1 MSKKVIL
8 ALDNLDLEKAL
19 SISNQ
24 VKDKL
29 LTVKIGL
36 ELWNLAHKTGIKKF
50 NDIGLNNLMLDL
62 KLMDIPNQI
71 YRSILAL
78 KGIKFEYLT
87 VMALGGNEMIKQA
100 KKAAN
105 EIDSNIKILSVTI
118 LTSLSTQALS
128 KMGFNSSVED
138 TVVQLA
144 KTSSEADGY
153 VSSALEAKL
162 LREKVSK
169 DKLIFC
175 PGIRMPDDSNNDQA
189 QERTASPALA
199 IQNGADACIMGRSL
213 LHGDV
218 NKNLEKVIN
227 SIK

>member
-1 MSKKVIL
+1 MNKKAVIL
-8 ALDNLDLEKAL
+8 ALDNIALDEAL

-29 LTVKIGL
+29 LTVKVGL
-36 ELWNLAHKTGIKKF
+36 ELYNLAHKTGIKKF

-62 KLMDIPNQI
+62 KLVDVPNTI

-105 EIDSNIKILSVTI
+105 EIDPNIKVFAVTI
-118 LTSLSTQALS
+118 LTSLKNELPEL
-128 KMGFNSSVED
+128 GFNSSVED

-144 KTSSEADGY
+144 KNSSEADGY
-153 VSSALEAKL
+153 VCSALEAKL

-169 DKLIFC
+169 NKLIFC
-175 PGIRMPDDSNNDQA
+175 PGIRMPGDSKDDQVRS
-189 QERTASPALA
+189 ASPALA
-199 IQNGADACIMGRSL
+199 LQNGADACIMGRSL
-213 LHGDV
+213 LRGDV
-218 NKNLEKVIN
+218 NKNLEKVLN

>member
-1 MSKKVIL
+1 VNKKAVIL
-8 ALDNLDLEKAL
+8 ALDNIALDEAL

-29 LTVKIGL
+29 LTVKVGL
-36 ELWNLAHKTGIKKF
+36 ELYNLAHKTGIKKF

-62 KLMDIPNQI
+62 KLVDVPNTI

-105 EIDSNIKILSVTI
+105 EIDPNIKVLAVTI
-118 LTSLSTQALS
+118 LTSLKNELPEL
-128 KMGFNSSVED
+128 GFNSSVED

-144 KTSSEADGY
+144 KNSSEADGY
-153 VSSALEAKL
+153 VCSALEAKL

-169 DKLIFC
+169 NKLIFC
-175 PGIRMPDDSNNDQA
+175 PGIRMPGDSKDDQVRS
-189 QERTASPALA
+189 ASPALA
-199 IQNGADACIMGRSL
+199 LKNGADACIMGRSL
-213 LHGDV
+213 LRGDV
-218 NKNLEKVIN
+218 NKNLEKVLN

>member
-1 MSKKVIL
+1 M
-8 ALDNLDLEKAL
+8 ALDEAL

-29 LTVKIGL
+29 LTVKVGL
-36 ELWNLAHKTGIKKF
+36 ELYNLAHKTGIKKF

-62 KLMDIPNQI
+62 KLVDVPNTI

-105 EIDSNIKILSVTI
+105 EIDPNIKVLAVTI
-118 LTSLSTQALS
+118 LTSLKNELPEL
-128 KMGFNSSVED
+128 GFNSSVED

-144 KTSSEADGY
+144 KNSSEADGY
-153 VSSALEAKL
+153 VCSALEAKL

-169 DKLIFC
+169 NKLIFC
-175 PGIRMPDDSNNDQA
+175 PGIRMPGDSKDDQVRS
-189 QERTASPALA
+189 ASPALA
-199 IQNGADACIMGRSL
+199 LQNGADACIMGRSL
-213 LHGDV
+213 LQGDIS
-218 NKNLEKVIN
+218 KNLEKVLN

>member
-1 MSKKVIL
+1 MKKKVIL
-8 ALDNLDLEKAL
+8 ALDNLDLGTAL

-36 ELWNLAHKTGIKKF
+36 ELYNSAHKTGIKKF

-62 KLMDIPNQI
+62 KMIDIPNTI

-105 EIDSNIKILSVTI
+105 EIDPNIKVLAVTI
-118 LTSLSTQALS
+118 LTSLKNELPEL
-128 KMGFNSSVED
+128 GFNSSVED

-144 KTSSEADGY
+144 KNSSEADGY
-153 VSSALEAKL
+153 VCSALEAKL

-169 DKLIFC
+169 NKLIFC
-175 PGIRMPDDSNNDQA
+175 PGIRMPGDSKDDQA
-189 QERTASPALA
+189 RSASPALA
-199 IQNGADACIMGRSL
+199 LQNGADACIMGRSL
-213 LHGDV
+213 LRGDV
-218 NKNLEKVIN
+218 NKNLEKVLN

>member
-1 MSKKVIL
+1 MNKKAVIL
-8 ALDNLDLEKAL
+8 ALDNIALDEAL

-29 LTVKIGL
+29 LTVKVGL
-36 ELWNLAHKTGIKKF
+36 ELYNLAHKTGIKKF

-62 KLMDIPNQI
+62 KLVDVPNTI

-105 EIDSNIKILSVTI
+105 EVDPNIKVLAVTI
-118 LTSLSTQALS
+118 LTSLTKNELS
-128 KMGFNSSVED
+128 EMGFNSSVED

-144 KTSSEADGY
+144 KNSSEADGY
-153 VSSALEAKL
+153 VCSALEAKL

-169 DKLIFC
+169 NKLIFC
-175 PGIRMPDDSNNDQA
+175 PGIRMPGDSKDDQV
-189 QERTASPALA
+189 RTASPALA
-199 IQNGADACIMGRSL
+199 LQNGADACIMGRSL
-213 LHGDV
+213 LRGDI
-218 NKNLEKVIN
+218 NKNLEKVLN

>member
-1 MSKKVIL
+1 MNKKAIIL
-8 ALDNLDLEKAL
+8 ALDNIALDEAL

-36 ELWNLAHKTGIKKF
+36 ELYNLAHKTGIKKF

-62 KLMDIPNQI
+62 KLVDVPNTI

-105 EIDSNIKILSVTI
+105 EIDPNIKVLAVTI
-118 LTSLSTQALS
+118 LTSLKNELPEL
-128 KMGFNSSVED
+128 GFNSSVED
-138 TVVQLA
+138 IVVQLA
-144 KTSSEADGY
+144 KNSSEADGY
-153 VSSALEAKL
+153 VVSALEAKL

-169 DKLIFC
+169 NKLIFC
-175 PGIRMPDDSNNDQA
+175 PGIRMPGDSKDDQVRS
-189 QERTASPALA
+189 ASPALA
-199 IQNGADACIMGRSL
+199 LQNGADACIMGRSL
-213 LHGDV
+213 LRGDV
-218 NKNLEKVIN
+218 KKNLEKVLN

>member
-1 MSKKVIL
+1 MNKKIIL
-8 ALDNLDLEKAL
+8 ALDNIALDEAL

-24 VKDKL
+24 IKDKL
-29 LTVKIGL
+29 LTVKVGL
-36 ELWNLAHKTGIKKF
+36 ELYNLAHKTGIKKF
-50 NDIGLNNLMLDL
+50 NDIVLNNLMLDL
-62 KLMDIPNQI
+62 KLQDIPNTI

-105 EIDSNIKILSVTI
+105 EIDPNIKVLAVTI
-118 LTSLSTQALS
+118 LTSLKNELPEL
-128 KMGFNSSVED
+128 GFNSSVED

-144 KTSSEADGY
+144 KNSSEADGY
-153 VSSALEAKL
+153 VCSALEAKL

-169 DKLIFC
+169 NKLIFC
-175 PGIRMPDDSNNDQA
+175 PGIRMPGDSKNDQV
-189 QERTASPALA
+189 RSASPALA
-199 IQNGADACIMGRSL
+199 LQNGADACIMGRSL
-213 LHGDV
+213 LQQGDI
-218 NKNLEKVIN
+218 NKNLEKVLN

>member
-1 MSKKVIL
+1 MNKKAIIL
-8 ALDNLDLEKAL
+8 ALDNIAVDEAL

-29 LTVKIGL
+29 LTVKVGL
-36 ELWNLAHKTGIKKF
+36 ELYNLAHKTGIKKF

-62 KLMDIPNQI
+62 KLVDAPNTI

-105 EIDSNIKILSVTI
+105 EIDPNIKVLAVTI
-118 LTSLSTQALS
+118 LTSLKNELTEL
-128 KMGFNSSVED
+128 GFNSSVED
-138 TVVQLA
+138 IVVQLA
-144 KTSSEADGY
+144 KNSSEADGY
-153 VSSALEAKL
+153 VCSALEAKL

-169 DKLIFC
+169 NKLIFC
-175 PGIRMPDDSNNDQA
+175 PGIRMPGDSKDDQVRS
-189 QERTASPALA
+189 ASPALA
-199 IQNGADACIMGRSL
+199 LQNGADACIMGRSL
-213 LHGDV
+213 LQQGDI
-218 NKNLEKVIN
+218 NKNLEKVLN

>member
-1 MSKKVIL
+1 M
-8 ALDNLDLEKAL
+8 ALDEAL

-29 LTVKIGL
+29 LTVKVGL
-36 ELWNLAHKTGIKKF
+36 ELYNLTHKTGIKKF

-62 KLMDIPNQI
+62 KLVDVPNTI

-105 EIDSNIKILSVTI
+105 EIDPNIKVLAVTI
-118 LTSLSTQALS
+118 LTSLKNELPEL
-128 KMGFNSSVED
+128 GFNSSVED

-144 KTSSEADGY
+144 KNSSEADGY
-153 VSSALEAKL
+153 VCSALEAKL

-169 DKLIFC
+169 NKLIFC
-175 PGIRMPDDSNNDQA
+175 PGIRMPGDSKDDQV
-189 QERTASPALA
+189 RTASPALA
-199 IQNGADACIMGRSL
+199 LQNGADACIMGRSL
-213 LHGDV
+213 LRGDV
-218 NKNLEKVIN
+218 NKNLEKVLN

>member
-1 MSKKVIL
+1 MNKKAVIL
-8 ALDNLDLEKAL
+8 ALDNIALDEAL

-29 LTVKIGL
+29 LTVKVGL
-36 ELWNLAHKTGIKKF
+36 ELYNLAHKTGIKKF

-62 KLMDIPNQI
+62 KLQDIPNTI

-105 EIDSNIKILSVTI
+105 EIDPNIKVLAVTI
-118 LTSLSTQALS
+118 LTSLKNELPEL
-128 KMGFNSSVED
+128 GFNSSVED

-144 KTSSEADGY
+144 KNSSEADGY
-153 VSSALEAKL
+153 VCSALEAKL

-169 DKLIFC
+169 NKLIFC
-175 PGIRMPDDSNNDQA
+175 PGIRMPGDSKDDQVRS
-189 QERTASPALA
+189 ASPALA
-199 IQNGADACIMGRSL
+199 LQNGADACIMGRSL
-213 LHGDV
+213 LRGDI
-218 NKNLEKVIN
+218 NKNLEKVLN

>member
-1 MSKKVIL
+1 MNKKIIL
-8 ALDNLDLEKAL
+8 ALDNIALDEAL
-19 SISNQ
+19 SITNQ

-29 LTVKIGL
+29 LTVKVGL
-36 ELWNLAHKTGIKKF
+36 ELYNLAHKTGIKKI
-50 NDIGLNNLMLDL
+50 NNIGLNNLMLDL
-62 KLMDIPNQI
+62 KLQDIPTTI

-105 EIDSNIKILSVTI
+105 EIDPNIKVLALTI
-118 LTSLSTQALS
+118 LTSLKNELPEL
-128 KMGFNSSVED
+128 GFNSSVED

-144 KTSSEADGY
+144 KNSSEADGY
-153 VSSALEAKL
+153 VCSALEAKL

-175 PGIRMPDDSNNDQA
+175 PGIRMLGDSKNDQA
-189 QERTASPALA
+189 RSASPALA
-199 IQNGADACIMGRSL
+199 LKNGADACIMGRSL
-213 LHGDV
+213 LQGDI
-218 NKNLEKVIN
+218 NKNLEKVLN

>member
-1 MSKKVIL
+1 MNKKAIIL
-8 ALDNLDLEKAL
+8 ALDNIALDEAL

-36 ELWNLAHKTGIKKF
+36 ELYNLAHKTGIKKF

-62 KLMDIPNQI
+62 KLQDIPNTI

-128 KMGFNSSVED
+128 KMGFDSSVED

-153 VSSALEAKL
+153 VCSALEAKL

-175 PGIRMPDDSNNDQA
+175 PGIRMPGDSKDDQVRS
-189 QERTASPALA
+189 ASPALA
-199 IQNGADACIMGRSL
+199 LQNGADACIMGRSL
-213 LHGDV
+213 LRGDV
-218 NKNLEKVIN
+218 NKNLEKVLN

>member
-1 MSKKVIL
+1 MNKKVIL
-8 ALDNLDLEKAL
+8 ALDNLDLGTAL

-36 ELWNLAHKTGIKKF
+36 ELYNSAHKTGIKKF

-62 KLMDIPNQI
+62 KLVDVPNTI

-105 EIDSNIKILSVTI
+105 EIDPNIKVLAVTI
-118 LTSLSTQALS
+118 LTSLKNELTEL
-128 KMGFNSSVED
+128 GFNSSVED
-138 TVVQLA
+138 IVVQLA
-144 KTSSEADGY
+144 KNSSEADGY
-153 VSSALEAKL
+153 VCSALEAKL

-169 DKLIFC
+169 NKLIFC
-175 PGIRMPDDSNNDQA
+175 PGIRMPSDSKDDQVRS
-189 QERTASPALA
+189 ASPALA
-199 IQNGADACIMGRSL
+199 LQNGADACIMGRSL
-213 LHGDV
+213 LRGDV
-218 NKNLEKVIN
+218 NKNLEKVLN

>member
-1 MSKKVIL
+1 MNKKVIL
-8 ALDNLDLEKAL
+8 ALDNLDLGTAL

-29 LTVKIGL
+29 LTVKVRL
-36 ELWNLAHKTGIKKF
+36 ELYNLTHKTGIKKF

-62 KLMDIPNQI
+62 KLVDVPNTI

-105 EIDSNIKILSVTI
+105 EIDPNIKVLAVTI
-118 LTSLSTQALS
+118 LTSLKNELPEL
-128 KMGFNSSVED
+128 GFNSSVED

-144 KTSSEADGY
+144 KNSSEADGY
-153 VSSALEAKL
+153 VCSALEAKL

-169 DKLIFC
+169 NKLIFC
-175 PGIRMPDDSNNDQA
+175 PGMRMPGDSKNHQI
-189 QERTASPALA
+189 RSASPALA
-199 IQNGADACIMGRSL
+199 LQNGADACIMGRSL
-213 LHGDV
+213 LQGDIS
-218 NKNLEKVIN
+218 KNLEKVLN
-227 SIK
+227 SIR

>member
-1 MSKKVIL
+1 MDKKVIL
-8 ALDNLDLEKAL
+8 ALDNLALDEAL

-29 LTVKIGL
+29 LTVKVGL
-36 ELWNLAHKTGIKKF
+36 ELYNLAHKTGIKKF

-62 KLMDIPNQI
+62 KLVDVPNTI

-105 EIDSNIKILSVTI
+105 EIDPNIKVLAVTI
-118 LTSLSTQALS
+118 LTSLKNELPEL
-128 KMGFNSSVED
+128 GFNSSVED

-144 KTSSEADGY
+144 KNSSEADGY
-153 VSSALEAKL
+153 VCSALEAKL

-175 PGIRMPDDSNNDQA
+175 PGIRMPGDSKNDQA
-189 QERTASPALA
+189 RSASPALA
-199 IQNGADACIMGRSL
+199 LQNGADACIMGRSL
-213 LHGDV
+213 LQGDIS
-218 NKNLEKVIN
+218 KNLEKVLN

>member
-1 MSKKVIL
+1 MNKKAIIL
-8 ALDNLDLEKAL
+8 ALDNIALDEAL

-29 LTVKIGL
+29 LTVKVGL
-36 ELWNLAHKTGIKKF
+36 ELYNLAHKTGIKKF

-62 KLMDIPNQI
+62 KLVDVPNTI

-105 EIDSNIKILSVTI
+105 EIDPNIKVLAVTI
-118 LTSLSTQALS
+118 LTSLKNELPEL
-128 KMGFNSSVED
+128 GFNSSVED

-144 KTSSEADGY
+144 KNSSEADGY
-153 VSSALEAKL
+153 VCSALEAKL

-169 DKLIFC
+169 NKLIFC
-175 PGIRMPDDSNNDQA
+175 PGIRMPGDSKDDQVRS
-189 QERTASPALA
+189 ASPALA
-199 IQNGADACIMGRSL
+199 LQNGADACIMGRSL
-213 LHGDV
+213 LQGDV
-218 NKNLEKVIN
+218 SKNLEKVLN

>member
-1 MSKKVIL
+1 MNKKAIIL
-8 ALDNLDLEKAL
+8 ALDNIALDEAL

-29 LTVKIGL
+29 LTVKVGL
-36 ELWNLAHKTGIKKF
+36 ELYNLAHKTGIKKF

-62 KLMDIPNQI
+62 KLQDIPNTI

-105 EIDSNIKILSVTI
+105 EIDPNIKVLAVTI
-118 LTSLSTQALS
+118 LTSLKNELPEL
-128 KMGFNSSVED
+128 GFNSSVED

-144 KTSSEADGY
+144 KNSSEADGY
-153 VSSALEAKL
+153 VCSALEAKL

-169 DKLIFC
+169 NKLIFC
-175 PGIRMPDDSNNDQA
+175 PGIRMPGDSKDDQV
-189 QERTASPALA
+189 RTASPALA
-199 IQNGADACIMGRSL
+199 LQNGADACIMGRSL
-213 LHGDV
+213 LRGNV
-218 NKNLEKVIN
+218 NKNLEKVLN

>member
-1 MSKKVIL
+1 MNKKAVIL
-8 ALDNLDLEKAL
+8 ALDNIALDEAL

-29 LTVKIGL
+29 LTVKVGL
-36 ELWNLAHKTGIKKF
+36 ELYNLAHKTGIKKF

-62 KLMDIPNQI
+62 KLVDVPNTI

-105 EIDSNIKILSVTI
+105 EIDPNIKVLAVTI
-118 LTSLSTQALS
+118 LTSLKNELPEL
-128 KMGFNSSVED
+128 GFNSSVED

-144 KTSSEADGY
+144 KNSSEADGY
-153 VSSALEAKL
+153 VCSALEAKL

-169 DKLIFC
+169 NKLIFC
-175 PGIRMPDDSNNDQA
+175 PGIRMPDDSKDDQV
-189 QERTASPALA
+189 RSASPALA
-199 IQNGADACIMGRSL
+199 LQNGADACIMGRSL
-213 LHGDV
+213 LRGDV
-218 NKNLEKVIN
+218 NKNLEKVLN

>member
-1 MSKKVIL
+1 MNKKAVIL
-8 ALDNLDLEKAL
+8 ALDNIALDEAL
-19 SISNQ
+19 SITNQ

-29 LTVKIGL
+29 LTVKVGL
-36 ELWNLAHKTGIKKF
+36 ELYNLTHKTGIKKF

-62 KLMDIPNQI
+62 KLVDVPNTI

-105 EIDSNIKILSVTI
+105 EIDPNIKVLAVTI
-118 LTSLSTQALS
+118 LTSLKNELPEL
-128 KMGFNSSVED
+128 GFNSSVED

-144 KTSSEADGY
+144 KNSSEADGY
-153 VSSALEAKL
+153 VCSALEAKL

-169 DKLIFC
+169 NKLIFC
-175 PGIRMPDDSNNDQA
+175 PGIRMPGDSKDDQVRS
-189 QERTASPALA
+189 ASPALA
-199 IQNGADACIMGRSL
+199 LQNGADACIMGRSL
-213 LHGDV
+213 LQGDV
-218 NKNLEKVIN
+218 NKNLEKVLN

>member
-1 MSKKVIL
+1 MNKKAVIL
-8 ALDNLDLEKAL
+8 ALDNIALDEAL

-24 VKDKL
+24 VKDKV
-29 LTVKIGL
+29 LTVKVGL
-36 ELWNLAHKTGIKKF
+36 ELYNLAHKTGIKKF
-50 NDIGLNNLMLDL
+50 NDIGFNNLMLDL
-62 KLMDIPNQI
+62 KLVDVPNTI

-105 EIDSNIKILSVTI
+105 EIDPNIKVLAVTI
-118 LTSLSTQALS
+118 LTSLKNELPEL
-128 KMGFNSSVED
+128 GFNSSVED

-144 KTSSEADGY
+144 KNSSEADGY
-153 VSSALEAKL
+153 VCSALEAKL

-169 DKLIFC
+169 NKLIFC
-175 PGIRMPDDSNNDQA
+175 PGIRMPGDSKDDQVRS
-189 QERTASPALA
+189 ASPALA
-199 IQNGADACIMGRSL
+199 LQNGADACIMGRSL
-213 LHGDV
+213 LRGDV
-218 NKNLEKVIN
+218 NKNLEKVLN

>member
-1 MSKKVIL
+1 MRKIIL
-8 ALDNLDLEKAL
+8 ALDNLALDEAL

-29 LTVKIGL
+29 LTVKVGL
-36 ELWNLAHKTGIKKF
+36 ELYNLAHKTGIKKF

-62 KLMDIPNQI
+62 KLQDIPNTI

-100 KKAAN
+100 KKATN
-105 EIDSNIKILSVTI
+105 EIDPNIKVLAVTI
-118 LTSLSTQALS
+118 LTSLKNELPEL
-128 KMGFNSSVED
+128 GFNSSVED

-144 KTSSEADGY
+144 KNSSEADGY
-153 VSSALEAKL
+153 VCSALEAKL

-169 DKLIFC
+169 NKLIFC
-175 PGIRMPDDSNNDQA
+175 PGIRMPGDSKDDQIRS
-189 QERTASPALA
+189 ASPSLAL
-199 IQNGADACIMGRSL
+199 QNGADACIIGRSL
-213 LHGDV
+213 LRGDV
-218 NKNLEKVIN
+218 NKNLEKVLN

>member
-1 MSKKVIL
+1 MNKKAVIL
-8 ALDNLDLEKAL
+8 ALDNIALDEAL

-29 LTVKIGL
+29 LTVKVGL
-36 ELWNLAHKTGIKKF
+36 ELYNLAHKTGIKKF

-62 KLMDIPNQI
+62 KLVDVPNTI

-105 EIDSNIKILSVTI
+105 EIDPNIKVLAVTI
-118 LTSLSTQALS
+118 LTSLKNELPEL
-128 KMGFNSSVED
+128 GFNSSVED

-144 KTSSEADGY
+144 KNSSEADGY
-153 VSSALEAKL
+153 VCSALEAKL

-169 DKLIFC
+169 NKLIFC
-175 PGIRMPDDSNNDQA
+175 PGIRMPGDSKDDQVRS
-189 QERTASPALA
+189 ASPALA
-199 IQNGADACIMGRSL
+199 LQNGADACIMGRSL
-213 LHGDV
+213 LRGNV
-218 NKNLEKVIN
+218 NKNLEKVLN

>member
-1 MSKKVIL
+1 MNKKVIL
-8 ALDNLDLEKAL
+8 ALDNLDLGTAL

-29 LTVKIGL
+29 LTVKVGL
-36 ELWNLAHKTGIKKF
+36 ELYNLAHKTGIKKF

-62 KLMDIPNQI
+62 KLQDIPNTI

-105 EIDSNIKILSVTI
+105 EIDPNIKVLAVTI
-118 LTSLSTQALS
+118 LTSLKNELS
-128 KMGFNSSVED
+128 EMGFNSSVED
-138 TVVQLA
+138 TVVLLA
-144 KTSSEADGY
+144 KNSSEADGY
-153 VSSALEAKL
+153 VVSAYEAKL

-169 DKLIFC
+169 NKLIFC
-175 PGIRMPDDSNNDQA
+175 PGIRMPGDSKDDQVRS
-189 QERTASPALA
+189 ASPALA
-199 IQNGADACIMGRSL
+199 LQNGADACIMGRSL
-213 LHGDV
+213 LRGDDV
-218 NKNLEKVIN
+218 NKNLEKVLN

>member
-1 MSKKVIL
+1 M
-8 ALDNLDLEKAL
+8 ALDEAL

-29 LTVKIGL
+29 LTVKVGL
-36 ELWNLAHKTGIKKF
+36 ELYNLAHKTGIKKF

-62 KLMDIPNQI
+62 KLVDAPNTI

-105 EIDSNIKILSVTI
+105 EIDPNIKVLAVTI
-118 LTSLSTQALS
+118 LTSLKNELPEL
-128 KMGFNSSVED
+128 GFNSSVED

-144 KTSSEADGY
+144 KNSSEADGY
-153 VSSALEAKL
+153 VCSALEAKL

-169 DKLIFC
+169 NKLIFC
-175 PGIRMPDDSNNDQA
+175 PGIRMPGDSKDDQVRS
-189 QERTASPALA
+189 ASPALA
-199 IQNGADACIMGRSL
+199 LQNGADACIMGRSL
-213 LHGDV
+213 LRGDV
-218 NKNLEKVIN
+218 NKNLEKVLN

>member
-1 MSKKVIL
+1 MNKKAVIL
-8 ALDNLDLEKAL
+8 ALDNIALDEAL

-29 LTVKIGL
+29 LTVKVGL
-36 ELWNLAHKTGIKKF
+36 ELYNLAHKTGIKKF

-62 KLMDIPNQI
+62 KLVDVPNTI

-105 EIDSNIKILSVTI
+105 EIDPNIKVLAVTI
-118 LTSLSTQALS
+118 LTSLKNELPEL
-128 KMGFNSSVED
+128 GFNSSVED

-144 KTSSEADGY
+144 KNSSEADGY
-153 VSSALEAKL
+153 VCSALEAKL

-213 LHGDV
+213 LQGDV

>member
-1 MSKKVIL
+1 VNKKAVIL
-8 ALDNLDLEKAL
+8 ALDNIALDEAL

-36 ELWNLAHKTGIKKF
+36 ELYNLAHKTGIKKF

-62 KLMDIPNQI
+62 KLVDVPNTI

-105 EIDSNIKILSVTI
+105 EIDPNIKVLAVTI
-118 LTSLSTQALS
+118 LTSLKNELPEL
-128 KMGFNSSVED
+128 GFNSSVED

-144 KTSSEADGY
+144 KNSSEADGY
-153 VSSALEAKL
+153 ICSAFESKL
-162 LREKVSK
+162 LREKVSEN
-169 DKLIFC
+169 KLIFC
-175 PGIRMPDDSNNDQA
+175 PGIRMPGDSKDDQVRS
-189 QERTASPALA
+189 ASPALA
-199 IQNGADACIMGRSL
+199 LQNGADACIMGRSL
-213 LHGDV
+213 LQGDV
-218 NKNLEKVIN
+218 SKNLEKVLN

>member
-1 MSKKVIL
+1 MNKKAVIL
-8 ALDNLDLEKAL
+8 ALDNIALDEAL

-29 LTVKIGL
+29 LTVKVGL
-36 ELWNLAHKTGIKKF
+36 ELYNLAHKTGIKKF

-62 KLMDIPNQI
+62 KLVDVPNTI

-105 EIDSNIKILSVTI
+105 EIDPNIKVLAVTI
-118 LTSLSTQALS
+118 LTSLKNELPEL
-128 KMGFNSSVED
+128 GFNSSVED

-144 KTSSEADGY
+144 KNSSEADGY
-153 VSSALEAKL
+153 VCSALEAKL

-169 DKLIFC
+169 NKLIFC
-175 PGIRMPDDSNNDQA
+175 PGIRMPGDSKDDQVRS
-189 QERTASPALA
+189 ASPALA
-199 IQNGADACIMGRSL
+199 LQNGADACIMGRSL
-213 LHGDV
+213 LRGAV
-218 NKNLEKVIN
+218 NKNLEKVLN

>member
-1 MSKKVIL
+1 MNKIIL
-8 ALDNLDLEKAL
+8 ALDNIVLDEAL

-29 LTVKIGL
+29 LTVKVGL
-36 ELWNLAHKTGIKKF
+36 ELYNLAHKAGIKKF
-50 NDIGLNNLMLDL
+50 NDIGFNNLMLDL
-62 KLMDIPNQI
+62 KLVDVPNTI

-100 KKAAN
+100 KKATN
-105 EIDSNIKILSVTI
+105 EIDPNIKVLAVTI
-118 LTSLSTQALS
+118 LTSLKNELS
-128 KMGFNSSVED
+128 KMGFNSSVEN

-144 KTSSEADGY
+144 KNSSEADGY
-153 VSSALEAKL
+153 VCSALEAKL

-175 PGIRMPDDSNNDQA
+175 PGIRMPGDSKDDQV
-189 QERTASPALA
+189 RTTTPGLAL
-199 IQNGADACIMGRSL
+199 QNGADAIIMGRSL
-213 LHGDV
+213 IKGNIED
-218 NKNLEKVIN
+218 NLSRISKSLKI
-227 SIK
+227 